1 MYSAYALTSVL
12 QQYQIESDLAINGP
26 QAPKLVKQRYETTKM
41 TYQLMI
47 IDYYLPF
54 CNGIEAST

>member
-26 QAPKLVKQRYETTKM
+26 QALKLVKQRYETTKM